1 MGLQQP
7 DGLRVPPVPHRNQ
20 GVAAGKPC
28 PCWELG
34 ISPLGKQ
41 GCDSGE
47 HRMGTLPWGPP
58 QGPEGQHRVWVWV
71 WGSLGA
77 LGRGDRPLC
86 DPSPAA
92 RAPSHVH
99 RGAALPVQGRA
110 RAVLLAQGCPLPWQR
125 VPGPTEVPGGKCGHL
140 WLPLCAW
147 CATGRMERVP
157 MEAGPA
163 VLGIACKW
171 PCSVSTGHQDPCAGA
186 GPARAGSSPA
196 VCTEL
201 CPSCARAGSWKC
213 SAAPLQPCPS
223 QPCSALC
230 LYRVFCP
237 IYLPQMSSPLPTACN
252 TPQKI
257 INGGRLCKQS
267 LSAELFEM

>member
-1 MGLQQP
+1 
-7 DGLRVPPVPHRNQ
+7 
-20 GVAAGKPC
+20 
-28 PCWELG
+28 
-34 ISPLGKQ
+34 
-41 GCDSGE
+41 
-47 HRMGTLPWGPP
+47 MGTLPWGPL
-58 QGPEGQHRVWVWV
+58 QGSEGQHRVWVWV

-77 LGRGDRPLC
+77 LGSGDRPLW

-99 RGAALPVQGRA
+99 RGAELPCLCRGEPGLSCSLRAAHCPGRECQVPQRCQEGSVGICGSLCVPGVPRGGWKGCPRKEALLCWALPVNGPA
-110 RAVLLAQGCPLPWQR
+110 LLAQD
-125 VPGPTEVPGGKCGHL
+125 
-140 WLPLCAW
+140 
-147 CATGRMERVP
+147 
-157 MEAGPA
+157 
-163 VLGIACKW
+163 I
-171 PCSVSTGHQDPCAGA
+171 QDPCAGA